1 MTYAFTIAEL
11 RHHDVKAL
19 PDGAEYTGNQFAGNR
34 KQIQAKVCVRGRL
47 KPIVPRS

>member
-34 KQIQAKVCVRGRL
+34 
-47 KPIVPRS
+47 

>member
-19 PDGAEYTGNQFAGNR
+19 PDGAEYTGNQFAPLIAAGTQLTR
-34 KQIQAKVCVRGRL
+34 FRTAGPK
-47 KPIVPRS
+47 

>member
-19 PDGAEYTGNQFAGNR
+19 PDGAEYTGNKFAGNR
-34 KQIQAKVCVRGRL
+34 NEASGHLRMTRTGKDI
-47 KPIVPRS
+47 IN

>member
-19 PDGAEYTGNQFAGNR
+19 PDGAEYTGNQFAPVLIAAGTQLTR
-34 KQIQAKVCVRGRL
+34 FRIAGPK
-47 KPIVPRS
+47 